1 MLRHTFNGLTLAIV
15 MHFGK
20 APPNLILHVVLAYVC
35 LNVFIM
41 ICARLFAVAQTLRH
55 LRAMGEDPDVV
66 FRAWAEHAAAVETY
80 RRRCWPAYGWDDN
93 PHYTKDFTSVQI
105 PEA

>member
-20 APPNLILHVVLAYVC
+20 APPPLILRVVLAYVC

-55 LRAMGEDPDVV
+55 ADLMFADSP
-66 FRAWAEHAAAVETY
+66 AAAAREAY
-80 RRRCWPAYGWDDN
+80 REQLKSQEEK
-93 PHYTKDFTSVQI
+93 KDWEGAANTTRWLYLLDHQ
-105 PEA
+105 EDK

>member
-35 LNVFIM
+35 LNVLIM

-55 LRAMGEDPDVV
+55 ADLMFECSP
-66 FRAWAEHAAAVETY
+66 EAAA
-80 RRRCWPAYGWDDN
+80 RAAYKEQLSSQEAK
-93 PHYTKDFTSVQI
+93 KDWVGAANTVRTLYLLDHQESK
-105 PEA
+105 